1 MVFWFNSIIFGLK
14 CCWWQNF
21 VTIFYNQWNHFLCCV
36 LILFF
41 KNMNFHKKFV
51 KFRFLGMSFQTHL
64 YWVAPYLLVWQN
76 NCFINPKSASSE
88 LLNEILRN
96 EFRTEHRR
104 FLPHFPKKSNSKS
117 VNLRTNTG
125 GSMNDFKTYLIFWS
139 PLRRPCETKLPKLAE
154 INCVK
159 KSCPSFWRP
168 FSNSNINIAIEL
180 AF

>member
-1 MVFWFNSIIFGLK
+1 MWNSD
-14 CCWWQNF
+14 
-21 VTIFYNQWNHFLCCV
+21 
-36 LILFF
+36 
-41 KNMNFHKKFV
+41 
-51 KFRFLGMSFQTHL
+51 FLGMSFQTHL

-88 LLNEILRN
+88 LLNAKFWGTNSERNIGDFCPNFEKKIEFEISELEEQIQR
-96 EFRTEHRR
+96 
-104 FLPHFPKKSNSKS
+104 
-117 VNLRTNTG
+117 
-125 GSMNDFKTYLIFWS
+125 GSINDNKTYLIFWS

-180 AF
+180 AFLGFYQQSKVDGH